1 MKKLNYIIKELE
13 VVYNPTQ
20 KVNDTKKF
28 SIKSSKT
35 AAELLYNFYNINSI
49 SYQEE
54 FLVLYV
60 NNANNVIGIHQ
71 HSKGGITY
79 TSVDIRIIMATA
91 LKCFATAIII
101 SHNHPSGQL
110 RPSAEDEVITLKIKK
125 ACKYFDITLLDH
137 IILIPSGEY
146 YSFSDTGL
154 L

>member
-1 MKKLNYIIKELE
+1 MKKSSYTIKELE

-35 AAELLYNFYNINSI
+35 TAEFIYKFYNINSI

-54 FLVLYV
+54 FLVAYL

-79 TSVDIRIIMATA
+79 TSVDLRIIMAIA
-91 LKCFATAIII
+91 LKCFATGIII
-101 SHNHPSGQL
+101 SHNHPAGTLS
-110 RPSAEDEVITLKIKK
+110 PSFEDRVITINIKN
-125 ACKYFDITLLDH
+125 ACKFFDIVLLDH
-137 IILIPSGEY
+137 IILTPSGEY
-146 YSFSDTGL
+146 FSFSDTGIL
-154 L
+154 

>member
-1 MKKLNYIIKELE
+1 MKKSNYIIKELE
-13 VVYNPTQ
+13 VIYNPTQ
-20 KVNDTKKF
+20 KVNDNQKCN
-28 SIKSSKT
+28 IKSSKT
-35 AAELLYNFYNINSI
+35 AAELLYQFYNINSI

-91 LKCFATAIII
+91 LKCFATGIII
-101 SHNHPSGQL
+101 SHNHPTGQL
-110 RPSAEDEVITLKIKK
+110 KPSMQDEVITLNIKK

-137 IILIPSGEY
+137 IIIAPSGEY
-146 YSFSDTGL
+146 FSFSDTGIL
-154 L
+154 